1 MKNRET
7 DESFK
12 AWIKENHPIIHDVVL
27 EIARKFLN
35 EAVSVRALRY
45 LFYCSDIQ
53 DYRYFTLEVK
63 ELVEQ
68 KLLELLKGEFDI
80 SFTPIFF

>member
-45 LFYCSDIQ
+45 LFYCSDIK
-53 DYRYFTLEVK
+53 DYRIFTLEVK
-63 ELVEQ
+63 ELIESKIVDI
-68 KLLELLKGEFDI
+68 LKRF
-80 SFTPIFF
+80 